1 MIKWKFS
8 IRQRPL
14 WIFLNAVN
22 CVVGWLRCVHEHQLC
37 FFVKKKKEILSN
49 RSNVTWCPI
58 KKMLVYPETTL
69 CSHCRWLAFKI
80 QGLTTVLSHT
90 CSLVWG
96 EPVGWRCWNP
106 ISPPPHPPSAN
117 IHTHSFI
124 CSLFIKKILHIKNNK
139 FYIVSAIFC
148 IYV

>member
-1 MIKWKFS
+1 MEMFHKTKTSLDFLECCELCGGLIKMCTWTS
-8 IRQRPL
+8 AL
-14 WIFLNAVN
+14 FL
-22 CVVGWLRCVHEHQLC
+22 C
-37 FFVKKKKEILSN
+37 KKKKEILSN